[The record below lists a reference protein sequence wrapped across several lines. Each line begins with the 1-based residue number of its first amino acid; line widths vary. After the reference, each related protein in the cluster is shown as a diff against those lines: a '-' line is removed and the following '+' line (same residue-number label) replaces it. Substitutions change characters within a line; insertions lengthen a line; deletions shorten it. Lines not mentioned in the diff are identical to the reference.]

1 MNKRNLNLLA
11 LLIILPILS
20 CNQTKPPDATKGTA
34 YTFKSDS
41 LIQLNDKINSRIGS
55 WVEKGVECYG
65 IVIVNFPDGRTIGK
79 SVKCKVISIKP
90 DRIKMKT
97 IESVSLMESEGC
109 NKLGLAYGD
118 TWWETEGDLYKTKE
132 EADNYLRE
140 KGWYIQ

>member
-1 MNKRNLNLLA
+1 MNKRYLNLLA

-20 CNQTKPPDATKGTA
+20 CNQTKPSDATKETA
-34 YTFKSDS
+34 YTLKSDS

-140 KGWYIQ
+140 KGWYIK